1 MGAGLSSCRSD
12 SCCLLLLVYGH
23 ASILL
28 LHRLALDLV
37 LILVLQPVELVVLQQ
52 DTLLN
57 HGLVRLRE
65 EVVLLHV
72 HLVWWDA
79 GYLSHVPLQ
88 RVLRVVAPA
97 LQTFRHVLTGL
108 YHLLML
114 LVLLAAAYLL
124 LVHARELL
132 GCALLDRVRL

>member
-37 LILVLQPVELVVLQQ
+37 LILVLQSVELVVLQQ

-79 GYLSHVPLQ
+79 GHLSHVPLQ

-108 YHLLML
+108 YHLLLL
-114 LVLLAAAYLL
+114 LVLLAATDLL

-132 GCALLDRVRL
+132 GCALLHRVRL

>member
-37 LILVLQPVELVVLQQ
+37 LILVLQSVELVVLQQ

-79 GYLSHVPLQ
+79 AHLSHVPLQ

-108 YHLLML
+108 YHLLLL
-114 LVLLAAAYLL
+114 LVLLAATDLL

-132 GCALLDRVRL
+132 GCALLHRVRL

>member
-28 LHRLALDLV
+28 LLLHRLALDLV
-37 LILVLQPVELVVLQQ
+37 LILVLQSVELVVLQQ

-79 GYLSHVPLQ
+79 GHLSHVPLQ
-88 RVLRVVAPA
+88 RVLRVDAPA

-108 YHLLML
+108 YHLL
-114 LVLLAAAYLL
+114 VLLAAAYLL
-124 LVHARELL
+124 LVHARELF

>member
-12 SCCLLLLVYGH
+12 GCRLLLLVYRH

-57 HGLVRLRE
+57 HGLVRFRE

-79 GYLSHVPLQ
+79 GHLSHVPLQ

-97 LQTFRHVLTGL
+97 LQTFRQVLTRL
-108 YHLLML
+108 YHL

-124 LVHARELL
+124 LVHARELF
-132 GCALLDRVRL
+132 GRALLHRVRL

>member
-28 LHRLALDLV
+28 LLLHWLALDLV
-37 LILVLQPVELVVLQQ
+37 LILVLQSVELVVLQQ

-79 GYLSHVPLQ
+79 GHLSHIPLQ

-108 YHLLML
+108 YHL

>member
-79 GYLSHVPLQ
+79 SHLSHVPLQ

>member
-37 LILVLQPVELVVLQQ
+37 LILVLQSVELVVLQQ

-79 GYLSHVPLQ
+79 GHLSHVPLQ

-108 YHLLML
+108 YHLLLL
-114 LVLLAAAYLL
+114 LVLLAAADLL

-132 GCALLDRVRL
+132 GCALLHRVRL

>member
-28 LHRLALDLV
+28 LLHWLALDLV
-37 LILVLQPVELVVLQQ
+37 LILVLQSVKLVVLQQ

-79 GYLSHVPLQ
+79 SHLSHVPLQ

-97 LQTFRHVLTGL
+97 LQTFRQVLTRL
-108 YHLLML
+108 YHL

-124 LVHARELL
+124 LVHARELF
-132 GCALLDRVRL
+132 GRALLHRVRL